1 MSSPSSDYKQ
11 LPLMCLLMEGQ
22 APGSW
27 PLRGTS
33 QLPKLAQPMVLSTLL
48 PHPSPLVWWICTVPR
63 GLIRLVT
70 CPGPSQAISSFT
82 PAVCGPGRPL
92 WPLILTQISLSF
104 LVPSLAQLWEL
115 YPEIPGIGGIRGKAV
130 MTGSPANF

>member
-11 LPLMCLLMEGQ
+11 LPLMCLLMEGR
-22 APGSW
+22 ALGSW

-33 QLPKLAQPMVLSTLL
+33 QLPKLAQPMVLSTPLA
-48 PHPSPLVWWICTVPR
+48 HPSPLVWWICTVPR

-70 CPGPSQAISSFT
+70 CPGPSQAILPFT

-92 WPLILTQISLSF
+92 SQQAISQAVASHTYPDTLILPCSF
-104 LVPSLAQLWEL
+104 L
-115 YPEIPGIGGIRGKAV
+115 
-130 MTGSPANF
+130 SPALGVIP